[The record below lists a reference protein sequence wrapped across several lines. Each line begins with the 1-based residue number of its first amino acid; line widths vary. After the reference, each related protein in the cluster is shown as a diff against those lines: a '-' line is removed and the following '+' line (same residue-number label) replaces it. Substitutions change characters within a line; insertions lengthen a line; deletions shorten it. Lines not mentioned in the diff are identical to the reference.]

1 MDFGRSLPQED
12 AENSDRHSRGQC
24 KLVER
29 SRQDMRVHISAD
41 TDVQWERLLQGDAE
55 DFERHR
61 SPERVRAAADA
72 AGMSSP
78 WIERELRALRTMCE
92 NNKRDNAQAQVC
104 TSHLMVFPCH
114 REPGA

>member
-1 MDFGRSLPQED
+1 M
-12 AENSDRHSRGQC
+12 
-24 KLVER
+24 
-29 SRQDMRVHISAD
+29 SAD
-41 TDVQWERLLQGDAE
+41 TDVQWERLLQEDAE
-55 DFERHR
+55 DFESHR

-114 REPGA
+114 REPGLTGARPGSTDERPVSFIYSS